1 MAVGG
6 PTNDADLSQTLLE
19 LAQKPHMCDLIPGL
33 NQFRRPLDVNFNA
46 AAGGKRNSDL
56 KGRGS
61 AMDAKRLK
69 RLHLPK
75 RKGYYS
81 SSLSPAGSN
90 VSSTASDA
98 HSPTKPTSPIQPEK
112 QHLRV
117 SDPEYG
123 ENLPNDG
130 EDDDDNDD
138 GVDD

>member
-1 MAVGG
+1 
-6 PTNDADLSQTLLE
+6 
-19 LAQKPHMCDLIPGL
+19 MCELIPGL

-56 KGRGS
+56 KGMGS
-61 AMDAKRLK
+61 AMDAKKIR

-75 RKGYYS
+75 RKGYDS

-117 SDPEYG
+117 SDPDYG
-123 ENLPNDG
+123 ENHPNDG

-138 GVDD
+138 GLDD